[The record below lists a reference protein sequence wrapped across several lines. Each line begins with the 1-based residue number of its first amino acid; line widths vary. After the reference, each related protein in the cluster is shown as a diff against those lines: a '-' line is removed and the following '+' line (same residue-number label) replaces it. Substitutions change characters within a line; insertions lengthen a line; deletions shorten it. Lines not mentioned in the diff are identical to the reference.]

1 MTQTRTLTATFP
13 NGDQVTRR
21 THRTYTHVVRA
32 YCTGWRTD
40 KPDTEFCFFEKWCGR
55 FDLMQKQVR
64 NAKNSGNKNLRIETA
79 EITND
84 PWA

>member
-1 MTQTRTLTATFP
+1 MSQTRILTATFP
-13 NGDQVTRR
+13 SGDQVTRR
-21 THRTYTHVVRA
+21 THRNYTHVVRA
-32 YCTGWRTD
+32 YTTGTING
-40 KPDTEFCFFEKWCGR
+40 KPDTEFCFSSKWCGR
-55 FDLMQKQVR
+55 FDLMQKAVR